1 MFFDFEELD
10 REELANEHQAEVSSQ
25 VTTEE
30 QEAAKPAEEAAP
42 YLSQGN
48 FEEMSGMAPD
58 TASAYLKRCKAVPLA
73 QENHDK
79 ELAGENLPRKTLKLG
94 RLPKET
100 QAARQSSPKCGKL
113 RHWR

>member
-1 MFFDFEELD
+1 MFLFDFEELD

-48 FEEMSGMAPD
+48 FEEMSGIAPK
-58 TASAYLKRCKAVPLA
+58 TASAYLERFKARLLA
-73 QENHDK
+73 QEIHDE

-94 RLPKET
+94 HLPKT
-100 QAARQSSPKCGKL
+100 AQAAR
-113 RHWR
+113 

>member
-1 MFFDFEELD
+1 MFLFDFEELD

-48 FEEMSGMAPD
+48 FEEMSGIAPN
-58 TASAYLKRCKAVPLA
+58 TASAYLERFKAGLLA
-73 QENHDK
+73 QENHDE
-79 ELAGENLPRKTLKLG
+79 ELAGENLPRKNFEAGPLAEDSPGSQKG
-94 RLPKET
+94 RPGKFLP
-100 QAARQSSPKCGKL
+100 G
-113 RHWR
+113 